1 MSTVS
6 RKLITLDMLR
16 EDLSEEDIPVEGV
29 PDSYLKLLEQYL
41 SECRALLF
49 LAGDLKDGVFVDIVA
64 TSGTCLHITNKRM
77 LKVQIRLLEYVLAYY
92 DATHKAEK
100 IQAFEFDSQADR
112 RLDLLQTKA
121 IKARSQFKTVAQA
134 MGPSDLQE
142 LIDATCLP
150 EFDWSWKA
158 LGLTSPSSG

>member
-16 EDLSEEDIPVEGV
+16 EDLSEENIAFDNV

-41 SECRALLF
+41 GECRALLF
-49 LAGDLKDGVFVDIVA
+49 LANDLKDSAFVDMVA

-77 LKVQIRLLEYVLAYY
+77 LKVQIRLLEYVLDYY
-92 DATHKAEK
+92 DASQKAEQ
-100 IQAFEFDSQADR
+100 IQAYEFDSQADR

-121 IKARSQFKTVAQA
+121 IRARAQFRTVAQA
-134 MGPSDLQE
+134 MGATDLQE
-142 LIDATCLP
+142 FLEATCLP

-158 LGLTSPSSG
+158 LGL